1 MQHERPSA
9 ESETGTT
16 ISGEHK
22 RSPCDENSLAN
33 IMQRLDSFVRER
45 DWNQFHSIK
54 NIVASVGIEAAELT
68 ETVQWTNPSVEE
80 AKADQELIQNI
91 SHETADVM
99 MYCLRLCSVL
109 GLDPVEIMN
118 DKFEINRMKYPAE
131 IVRGSSAKYTAYE

>member
-1 MQHERPSA
+1 MSD
-9 ESETGTT
+9 G
-16 ISGEHK
+16 
-22 RSPCDENSLAN
+22 DSLAN
-33 IMQRLDSFVRER
+33 IMQRLDPFVRER

-131 IVRGSSAKYTAYE
+131 IVRGSSAKYIAYE

>member
-1 MQHERPSA
+1 MSD
-9 ESETGTT
+9 G
-16 ISGEHK
+16 
-22 RSPCDENSLAN
+22 DSLAN

-80 AKADQELIQNI
+80 AMADQELIQNI

-131 IVRGSSAKYTAYE
+131 IVRGSSAKYTDYE

>member
-1 MQHERPSA
+1 MSD
-9 ESETGTT
+9 G
-16 ISGEHK
+16 
-22 RSPCDENSLAN
+22 DSLAN

-45 DWNQFHSIK
+45 DCNQFHSIK

-80 AKADQELIQNI
+80 AKADQELMQNI

-131 IVRGSSAKYTAYE
+131 IVRGSSAKYTDYE

>member
-1 MQHERPSA
+1 MSD
-9 ESETGTT
+9 G
-16 ISGEHK
+16 
-22 RSPCDENSLAN
+22 DSLAN

-131 IVRGSSAKYTAYE
+131 IVRGSSAKYTDYE

>member
-1 MQHERPSA
+1 MS
-9 ESETGTT
+9 
-16 ISGEHK
+16 
-22 RSPCDENSLAN
+22 DEDSLAN

-54 NIVASVGIEAAELT
+54 NLVASVGIEAAELT

-80 AKADQELIQNI
+80 AKADQELMQNI